1 VIDLIAELAK
11 VHRAA
16 ARDAADGTEIVRVTM
31 RRTYPTNP
39 ADLWEAL
46 TDPQRIARWFL
57 PITGE
62 LKEGGHFQLEGNAGG
77 DILACDPPNAF
88 RTTFGD
94 ASSIVLV
101 TLAAAGAEQTELT
114 LDHTVPLAM
123 AGSVAGAL
131 FVGPGWDGAF
141 LGLGM
146 HVAGE
151 HIGDPVEMANSPE
164 LIPFARESVALWT
177 EVVKA
182 AGVTDEELAGALQ
195 AANAQFLP
203 ES

>member
-1 VIDLIAELAK
+1 MRDLIAHLAD
-11 VHRAA
+11 VHRSVSREPA
-16 ARDAADGTEIVRVTM
+16 DAGEVVRVTM
-31 RRTYPTNP
+31 KRTYATDP

-46 TDPQRIARWFL
+46 TDPERIARWFM
-57 PITGE
+57 PISGE

-77 DILACDPPNAF
+77 DILTCDRPSTL

-94 ASSIVLV
+94 PSSIVQL
-101 TLAAAGAEQTELT
+101 TLAATGAEQTELT
-114 LDHTVPLAM
+114 LDHTVPIAM

-151 HIGDPVEMANSPE
+151 EIGDPAEMANSPE
-164 LIPFARESVALWT
+164 LIPFTRESIELWT
-177 EVVKA
+177 STVRA
-182 AGVTDEELAGALQ
+182 AGVTDEELEGALQ
-195 AANAQFLP
+195 MTNAQFLP